1 MEMSRGKFRLNR
13 HDGKIMGVCA
23 GLSDH
28 FDIDVTLVRV
38 AMVLALILTFP
49 AAGVAYLVMGLVA
62 DGGRASRRFET
73 GGNEPRLSRQSVED
87 TRVRMRD
94 LDARMQAFETYSTS
108 SNVTLAKEIDEL
120 R

>member
-1 MEMSRGKFRLNR
+1 MSRGKFRLNR

-28 FDIDVTLVRV
+28 FDIDATLVRV
-38 AMVLALILTFP
+38 AMVLALLLTFP
-49 AAGVAYLVMGLVA
+49 VAGFAYLVIGLVA
-62 DGGRASRRFET
+62 DSGGSSYRFEQ
-73 GGNEPRLSRQSVED
+73 GVQAPRLSARSVEE
-87 TRVRMRD
+87 TRARMRD
-94 LDARMQAFETYSTS
+94 LDSRLQAIETYAVS

>member
-28 FDIDVTLVRV
+28 FDIDATLVRV

-49 AAGVAYLVMGLVA
+49 VAGFAYLVVGLVA
-62 DGGRASRRFET
+62 DGGHSGHRFDERAHA
-73 GGNEPRLSRQSVED
+73 PRLTERSVEE
-87 TRVRMRD
+87 TRARMRD
-94 LDARMQAFETYSTS
+94 LDARMQAIETYATS
-108 SNVTLAKEIDEL
+108 SNVMLAKEIDEL

>member
-1 MEMSRGKFRLNR
+1 MSRGKFRLNR

-38 AMVLALILTFP
+38 AMVLALLLTFP

-62 DGGRASRRFET
+62 DGGGRESNGFET
-73 GGNEPRLSRQSVED
+73 GGHAPRLSARSVEE
-87 TRVRMRD
+87 TRARMRD
-94 LDARMQAFETYSTS
+94 LDARMQAVETYATS

>member
-1 MEMSRGKFRLNR
+1 MSRGKFRLNR

-28 FDIDVTLVRV
+28 FDIDATLVRV
-38 AMVLALILTFP
+38 AMVLALIVTFP
-49 AAGVAYLVMGLVA
+49 AAGIAYLVAGLVA
-62 DGGRASRRFET
+62 DHGRPDRRFDERAQAPPLT
-73 GGNEPRLSRQSVED
+73 GRSVEE
-87 TRVRMRD
+87 TRARMRD
-94 LDARMQAFETYSTS
+94 LDARMQAMETYTTS

>member
-1 MEMSRGKFRLNR
+1 MSSYRGKFRLNR

-28 FDIDVTLVRV
+28 FDVDVTLVRV

-49 AAGVAYLVMGLVA
+49 VAGFAYLLVGLLADAERSHRVEYVA
-62 DGGRASRRFET
+62 PA
-73 GGNEPRLSRQSVED
+73 PRLSTESVEE
-87 TRVRMRD
+87 TRARMRD
-94 LDARMQAFETYSTS
+94 LDARLQAIETYTTS
-108 SNVTLAKEIDEL
+108 SNVALAKQIDEL

>member
-1 MEMSRGKFRLNR
+1 MQMSRGNFRLNR

-38 AMVLALILTFP
+38 AMVLALLLTFP
-49 AAGVAYLVMGLVA
+49 AAGFAYLVIGLVA
-62 DGGRASRRFET
+62 DGGRGSRPFRED
-73 GGNEPRLSRQSVED
+73 GQARRLSAQSVEE
-87 TRVRMRD
+87 TRARMRD
-94 LDARMQAFETYSTS
+94 LDARMQAIETYTTS
-108 SNVTLAKEIDEL
+108 SNVSLAKEIDEL

>member
-1 MEMSRGKFRLNR
+1 MQMSRGKFRLNR

-38 AMVLALILTFP
+38 AMVLALLITFP
-49 AAGVAYLVMGLVA
+49 VAGFAYLVMGLVA
-62 DGGRASRRFET
+62 DRGGASARFDEDGRA
-73 GGNEPRLSRQSVED
+73 PRLSAQSVAE
-87 TRVRMRD
+87 TRARMRD
-94 LDARMQAFETYSTS
+94 LDARMQAIETHVTS
-108 SNVTLAKEIDEL
+108 SNVMLAKEIDEL